1 MSSITRAEQALDYA
15 LAITISLAPKSPPLP
30 TPDRTM
36 WQYGKQINHYTAE
49 QMMEYAE
56 LSKDGMC
63 KNITLEN
70 ALQREKELQSQVI
83 DLRNE
88 LRSYRE
94 REKTMGWSQD

>member
-1 MSSITRAEQALDYA
+1 
-15 LAITISLAPKSPPLP
+15 
-30 TPDRTM
+30 M

-56 LSKDGMC
+56 AAKDGMC

-70 ALQREKELQSQVI
+70 ALQREKELQSQVV

-94 REKTMGWSQD
+94 REKTMGWAQE